1 MIFFFVKYNDFHFSG
16 YFYLEEIVFFS
27 QFNVCFHRWRSYVWS
42 PITRATII
50 SHSNF
55 DQRLLFAV
63 SFFSTYLL
71 IILTIINN
79 TLILN
84 YLDWVTISVQ
94 NEYIRIRNTNS
105 TITTILCILHSGTIK
120 WFFFLI
126 FYAYYFV
133 LWFLVQNAI
142 LSYN

>member
-1 MIFFFVKYNDFHFSG
+1 MGRYNYEFFFVKYNDLHFSG

-63 SFFSTYLL
+63 SFFTTYLL

-94 NEYIRIRNTNS
+94 NEYIRIRNTN
-105 TITTILCILHSGTIK
+105 TTILCILHSGTIK
-120 WFFFLI
+120 WFFFFL
-126 FYAYYFV
+126 YFV
-133 LWFLVQNAI
+133 LWFLVQNDI
-142 LSYN
+142 LYYN